1 MILQSN
7 SNAMLHN
14 SLTVCVS
21 FSVRMYVCVCLHCRP
36 CKRVFALCVAMF
48 INILDMIIVLLSAIY
63 VIYIAQ
69 IVCFLRRIH
78 VGLLQRVGFK
88 AVYLIVQPA
97 IQRLYNAPNALKL
110 YMHPV
115 IWALWGHAEAEIMHQ
130 YCNIHSRVDA
140 RVLLNPP
147 TGTHRDSST
156 MSKGTYL

>member
-7 SNAMLHN
+7 SNAMLHY

-21 FSVRMYVCVCLHCRP
+21 FSVHAYVCVSPLQTLQARLCLMC
-36 CKRVFALCVAMF
+36 CNI

-97 IQRLYNAPNALKL
+97 IQRLYNAPQRSE
-110 YMHPV
+110 
-115 IWALWGHAEAEIMHQ
+115 IIHAP
-130 YCNIHSRVDA
+130 CNLGIVGACRGRNYAS
-140 RVLLNPP
+140 VL
-147 TGTHRDSST
+147 
-156 MSKGTYL
+156 